1 MDFNWIQTLFL
12 QFWFFF
18 CSLCQCSSSIELTRL
33 SIDDANE
40 RVKKKMWIQYNYQ
53 PPDLNDNNQ
62 ILTIKSKSIAC
73 FQLKIESK
81 YYAGSWYTL
90 MMPEFSRK
98 MDYKTQYS
106 RKKETE
112 RTFLIEV
119 KNLSERIMFEIR
131 KKNCYNSQI
140 ISVFGSLNWRA
151 KRNECQSKFKSEQI
165 FFGAFCI
172 REREEKATK
181 RRGYAKQC
189 KKCELDFNDS
199 TAFLTVLFPSE
210 SWISSRNM
218 RRSANQSFEMILV

>member
-131 KKNCYNSQI
+131 KKTVTIHRLSR
-140 ISVFGSLNWRA
+140 SLALWIDE
-151 KRNECQSKFKSEQI
+151 RNEMNVSQNSKANK
-165 FFGAFCI
+165 FFLVRFVF
-172 REREEKATK
+172 EREKK
-181 RRGYAKQC
+181 KQQ
-189 KKCELDFNDS
+189 KEGVMQSN
-199 TAFLTVLFPSE
+199 A
-210 SWISSRNM
+210 RNV
-218 RRSANQSFEMILV
+218 N